1 MTSERGD
8 GSVGRVVVSCI
19 HQEGGSLPPQKKQKK
34 GTLRQEDRGRPAG
47 GALSV

>member
-1 MTSERGD
+1 MWY
-8 GSVGRVVVSCI
+8 RVSIKKGVLSP
-19 HQEGGSLPPQKKQKK
+19 LKKQKK